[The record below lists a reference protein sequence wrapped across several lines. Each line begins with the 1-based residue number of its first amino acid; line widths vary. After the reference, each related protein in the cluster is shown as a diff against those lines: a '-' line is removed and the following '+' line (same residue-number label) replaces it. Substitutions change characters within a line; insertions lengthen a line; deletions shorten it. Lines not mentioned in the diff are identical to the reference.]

1 MTMPLKR
8 NENGL
13 IPTIAQHHETGQVLM
28 LAYMSAESLAHTLQ
42 DGDAWFYSRSRQA
55 LWHKGEESGNFLR
68 VKSMQLDCDGDTLLM
83 QVDPVGPAC
92 HTGAVSCFFTDLDAE
107 PTYAESDA
115 GVGVLEELFAVI
127 KDRQANPT
135 AESYTAKLLQEGMW
149 AAWRRRWS
157 RRPAS
162 RRSRQCR
169 ASREALAGEVADLL
183 YHTLTLLAAAD
194 VSPRDV
200 WAEPRQAP
208 KVAASTPRPRFGFV
222 GESAIVIR

>member
-28 LAYMSAESLAHTLQ
+28 LAYVSAESLAHTLQ

-68 VKSMQLDCDGDTLLM
+68 VKSMQVDCDGDTLLM
-83 QVDPVGPAC
+83 KVDPVGPAC
-92 HTGAVSCFFTDLDAE
+92 HTGAVSCFFTDVGAE
-107 PTYAESDA
+107 LTYAETEA

-135 AESYTAKLLQEGMW
+135 AESYTAKLLQEGVGRVAQKVVEEAGESAI
-149 AAWRRRWS
+149 AAV
-157 RRPAS
+157 
-162 RRSRQCR
+162 QGKK
-169 ASREALAGEVADLL
+169 EALAGEVADLL

-200 WAEPRQAP
+200 WAELAKRR
-208 KVAASTPRPRFGFV
+208 K
-222 GESAIVIR
+222 

>member
-13 IPTIAQHHETGQVLM
+13 IPAIAQHHETGEVLM
-28 LAYMSAESLAHTLQ
+28 LAYVSAESLARTLR

-68 VKSMQLDCDGDTLLM
+68 VKSLQVDCDGDTLLM
-83 QVDPVGPAC
+83 KVDPTGPAC

-107 PTYAESDA
+107 PSYAESEA

-135 AESYTAKLLQEGMW
+135 AESYTAKLLASGVGRVAQKVVEEAGESAI
-149 AAWRRRWS
+149 AA
-157 RRPAS
+157 A
-162 RRSRQCR
+162 QGEK
-169 ASREALAGEVADLL
+169 EALAGEVADLL

-200 WAEPRQAP
+200 WEELAKR
-208 KVAASTPRPRFGFV
+208 RR
-222 GESAIVIR
+222 

>member
-28 LAYMSAESLAHTLQ
+28 LAYVSAESLAHTLQ

-68 VKSMQLDCDGDTLLM
+68 VKSMQMDCDGDTLLM
-83 QVDPVGPAC
+83 KVDPVGPAC
-92 HTGAVSCFFTDLDAE
+92 HTGAVSCFFTDVGAE
-107 PTYAESDA
+107 PTYAETEA

-135 AESYTAKLLQEGMW
+135 AESYTAKLLQEGIGRVAQKVVEEAGESAI
-149 AAWRRRWS
+149 AAV
-157 RRPAS
+157 
-162 RRSRQCR
+162 QGEK
-169 ASREALAGEVADLL
+169 EALAGEVADLL

-200 WAEPRQAP
+200 WAELAKRR
-208 KVAASTPRPRFGFV
+208 K
-222 GESAIVIR
+222 

>member
-68 VKSMQLDCDGDTLLM
+68 VKSMHVDCDGDTLLLK
-83 QVDPVGPAC
+83 VDPVGPAC

-115 GVGVLEELFAVI
+115 SVGVLEELFAVI

-135 AESYTAKLLQEGMW
+135 AESYTARLLQEGVGRVAQKVVEEAGESAI
-149 AAWRRRWS
+149 AAV
-157 RRPAS
+157 
-162 RRSRQCR
+162 QGE
-169 ASREALAGEVADLL
+169 REALVGEVADLL
-183 YHTLTLLAAAD
+183 YHTLTLLVAAD

-200 WAEPRQAP
+200 WAELAKRR
-208 KVAASTPRPRFGFV
+208 K
-222 GESAIVIR
+222 